1 MGHLYDDV
9 KVSMRLLMKSKG
21 FALVAILLLACG
33 IGLNMSVFAI
43 ANCALFRPMQGVK
56 DPKTLALIG
65 RTQNGSGFDNTSWAT
80 YSQLRRGSRLFADLA
95 AFSVRPFSLA
105 VDGRTERLM
114 GGEVSENYFDT
125 VGVKPAFGRLFRRDE
140 GQKAKED
147 TVAVLSYS
155 YWQAQFGGDRSL
167 VGKSVLVNGH
177 PFTIVGIAEPGF
189 RGHEIRQG
197 DIWVLFPTTALFSGS
212 DEFLQRYD
220 YSMLTMVGR
229 LKSGID
235 VKATQQEVRAIFDGL
250 QRRFPR
256 ELEHQGMRVTAYHPL
271 GQADAREIAIQVFS
285 VFGALCALV
294 LLSVC
299 ANLGGVILAR
309 ALARQREFAI
319 RLSLGAGRWQ
329 IIRQMLVEASL
340 LTLSGAALGM
350 TIAVWI
356 GDLFMTS
363 LPFDGFTVSLNL
375 SPDWRALLILV
386 GLCVFSILS
395 FVALPVWQTTRLNL
409 QIVLKGGEGSV
420 VSQKSWAREGLVFVQ
435 VFVCVVLLSGAALLG
450 KTLWN
455 LNQVDL
461 RMKPDHLLSVAIHPG
476 LNGYN
481 APAAK
486 DLFRRL
492 QERLT
497 TMPGVVSATSTAML
511 PLSGGGIGIGGLH
524 GGSIDKK
531 MPLQSDVSIVG
542 PRYLET
548 MGIPILRGRDI
559 RDSDSANSQQ
569 VTVLNETIAR
579 KFFGDEEPVGRSIFL
594 IDEGKSRP
602 LLVVGLARDSAY
614 RMLGEEKRSMFF
626 VPAQQQDSSRQ
637 TFLVRTKSEP
647 MALLEPVKKVIAEL
661 DPNLPIYDI
670 KTMQAQLDSASW
682 PWRAMS
688 IVAVIAGSLAAL
700 IAVVGLFG
708 LISWTVTRRIREIG
722 LKMALGADNKVIL
735 RETVWRGARSAIL
748 AAVSGFAV
756 SLLLAG
762 QLKEF
767 LFGLDPRDP
776 LLFLSLAAG
785 FALVIAAA
793 IFGPARRAL
802 RISPLEALRY
812 E

>member
-9 KVSMRLLMKSKG
+9 KVSLRLLMKSKG
-21 FALVAILLLACG
+21 FSLVSILLLAFG
-33 IGLNMSVFAI
+33 IGMNMSIFAI

-56 DPKTLALIG
+56 DPETLALVG
-65 RTQNGSGFDNTSWAT
+65 RTQNGQGFDNTSWAT
-80 YSQLRRGSRLFADLA
+80 YAELRKGSHLFADLA
-95 AFSVRPFSLA
+95 AYDMRPFSLA

-114 GGEVSENYFDT
+114 GGQVSENYFET
-125 VGVKPAFGRLFRRDE
+125 LGVKPALGRLFRRDE

-147 TVAVLSYS
+147 TVAILSYS
-155 YWQAQFGGDRSL
+155 YWQSQFGGDRSL
-167 VGKSVLVNGH
+167 VGKSVVVNGH
-177 PFTIVGIAEPGF
+177 PFTIIGIAEAGF

-197 DIWVLFPTTALFSGS
+197 DMWVLLPTTALFSGS
-212 DEFLQRYD
+212 DEFMRRYD
-220 YSMLTMVGR
+220 YSQIVMVGR
-229 LKSGID
+229 LQPGVD
-235 VKATQQEVRAIFDGL
+235 VKASQQEIKAIFGGV

-256 ELEHQGMRVTAYHPL
+256 ELENQGMRVTPYHPL
-271 GQADAREIAIQVFS
+271 GQADIREVAIQVFS
-285 VFGALCALV
+285 VFGVLCSLV

-299 ANLGGVILAR
+299 ANLGGVVLAR

-340 LTLSGAALGM
+340 LTFPGAALGM
-350 TIAVWI
+350 MIAIWV
-356 GDLFMTS
+356 GDIFLSS
-363 LPFDGFTVSLNL
+363 LPIDGFMVSLNL
-375 SPDWRALLILV
+375 TPDWRALLMLAA
-386 GLCVFSILS
+386 LCTFSVLS

-420 VSQKSWAREGLVFVQ
+420 ASQRSWAREGLVFVQ
-435 VFVCVVLLSGAALLG
+435 VFVCVILLSGAALLG

-461 RMKPDHLLSVAIHPG
+461 RMLPDHLLSVAVHPG
-476 LNGYN
+476 LNGYKTV
-481 APAAK
+481 AAK
-486 DLFRRL
+486 DLFRRIT
-492 QERLT
+492 ERLAA
-497 TMPGVVSATSTAML
+497 MPGVVSATSTMML
-511 PLSGGGIGIGGLH
+511 PLSGGGIGIGALH
-524 GGSIDKK
+524 GGNIEKK
-531 MPLQSDVSIVG
+531 NPLSSDVSIVG

-548 MGIPILRGRDI
+548 LGIPILRGRDI
-559 RDSDSANSQQ
+559 KDSDTANSQQ

-579 KFFGDEEPVGRSIFL
+579 RIFGDAEPVGRSIFL
-594 IDEGKSRP
+594 MDEGKSRP

-614 RMLGEEKRSMFF
+614 RTLGEEKRSMFF

-637 TFLVRTKSEP
+637 NFLVRTKGEP
-647 MALLEPVKKVIAEL
+647 MALLEPVKKAIAEF

-670 KTMQAQLDSASW
+670 RTMQAQLDTAAW

-700 IAVVGLFG
+700 IAIVGLFG
-708 LISWTVTRRIREIG
+708 LIAWTVTRRIREIG
-722 LKMALGADNKVIL
+722 LTMALGADNKVIL
-735 RETVWRGARSAIL
+735 RETVWRGARSAIF
-748 AAVSGFAV
+748 AAVIGFAV

-767 LFGLDPRDP
+767 LFGMNPRDP
-776 LLFLSLAAG
+776 LLFLSLALG
-785 FALVIAAA
+785 FALVVAAA

-802 RISPLEALRY
+802 RISPLEALRH